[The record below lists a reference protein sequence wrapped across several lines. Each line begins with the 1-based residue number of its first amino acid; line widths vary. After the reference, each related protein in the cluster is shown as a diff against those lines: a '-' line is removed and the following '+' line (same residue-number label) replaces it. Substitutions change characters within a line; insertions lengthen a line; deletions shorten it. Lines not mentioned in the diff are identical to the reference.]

1 MHHYTTIRE
10 LDENLKTIV
19 EYEVYKTHKNV
30 QGLEDLDNAIKKI
43 IVRNY
48 SNEDAV
54 DTWVLQKGTECFQ
67 LAKIGRKYR
76 DVPLDTPRHAKIEGF
91 LPYTTYAQETS
102 SSSIEGGL
110 KGPMSHDPGQLY
122 VKLRYMDTDNRT
134 NKALLRQ
141 IESI

>member
-1 MHHYTTIRE
+1 MHRYTTIKE

-48 SNEDAV
+48 SNEDVV
-54 DTWVLQKGTECFQ
+54 DTWVLQKGTECFH

-76 DVPLDTPRHAKIEGF
+76 DVPLDPPRHAKIEGF
-91 LPYTTYAQETS
+91 LPFCPFSQEDSLPPLT
-102 SSSIEGGL
+102 
-110 KGPMSHDPGQLY
+110 HT
-122 VKLRYMDTDNRT
+122 V
-134 NKALLRQ
+134 
-141 IESI
+141 

>member
-1 MHHYTTIRE
+1 MDTIM
-10 LDENLKTIV
+10 

-48 SNEDAV
+48 SNEDVV

-76 DVPLDTPRHAKIEGF
+76 DVPLDPPRHAKIEGF
-91 LPYTTYAQETS
+91 LPYSWDQENLI
-102 SSSIEGGL
+102 SSIEGGL